1 MKKLNART
9 LGITAAVLV
18 IVGCVSMAFWP
29 VHHAKAQQGGVAT
42 VVGGVT
48 PVNQFAQA
56 AATGLAGAV
65 TNPSSNFVV
74 QVAGGPIYF
83 GGGIQDIAQVQ
94 LTLPASSTNLIVW
107 NGFQEILYSKQA
119 VTGPGSNGTS
129 AINGPGFPTQLLFAD
144 PTRGEIPI
152 ATVVCNATACGNGG
166 NGSITDNRPLA
177 AFPAGQYVGGHLNQ
191 SAAGTTSAGA
201 GTMPSTAGICTASAA
216 TTCVVTFSTA
226 FQVTPVCNVTD
237 QTTAANNALKA
248 LPTTTNLTITTTSS
262 SDTFSYMCMG
272 NPN

>member
-1 MKKLNART
+1 MKTRILACIAVVA
-9 LGITAAVLV
+9 LLAGAALLITPHA
-18 IVGCVSMAFWP
+18 MF
-29 VHHAKAQQGGVAT
+29 VHAQQTGIAT

-48 PVNQFAQA
+48 PSNQFAQTVS
-56 AATGLAGAV
+56 TGLAGAV
-65 TNPSSNFVV
+65 TNPSSNFVI

-83 GGGIQDIAQVQ
+83 GGGIQDIAQAQ
-94 LTLPASSTNLIVW
+94 MTLLASNTYLVVW
-107 NGFQEILYSKQA
+107 NGVTQILYAKQA
-119 VTGPGSNGTS
+119 VTGPGSSGTVP
-129 AINGPGFPTQLLFAD
+129 PGVPTSLLY
-144 PTRGEIPI
+144 PVTNVEIPL

-166 NGSITDNRPLA
+166 NGSITDNRPLS

-226 FQVTPVCNVTD
+226 FQATPSCVVTD
-237 QTTAANNALKA
+237 QTTTANGALKA
-248 LPTTTNLTITTTSS
+248 LPTTTTLTITTASS
-262 SDTFSYMCMG
+262 SDTFSYLCIG